1 MARHGDHGLTQYRV
15 ALLTPSGSHR
25 QRLRDLLDDVPTA
38 RYAFYASAI
47 SELRGN
53 RPPADAYLIDASVVA
68 DPADLDWLLDVI
80 PPRAGILCWVFGNA
94 SVPPGIDGE
103 ETAAVAIL
111 SDGSGPEELATALEA
126 VAQGLF
132 LRDPR
137 ARTGGSAPAGPV
149 APAPAETAPAG
160 TAPAGPAAGGPDSGR
175 PCVSAASAGPAGH
188 GGGADTTGRVS
199 RADGRAGGRTDG
211 RADEPGG
218 AAPEIRLTRREHEVL
233 ELLAAGRPN
242 EAIADTLGLSV
253 NTVKFHL
260 SSLYAKLDVGNR
272 TQAVREGARRGL
284 LLL

>member
-25 QRLRDLLDDVPTA
+25 QRLRELLDDVPTA
-38 RYAFYASAI
+38 RYAFSSSAI
-47 SELRGN
+47 AELRGN

-68 DPADLDWLLDVI
+68 DPADLDWFLEVI
-80 PPRAGILCWVFGNA
+80 PPRAGIVCWVFGNG
-94 SVPPGIDGE
+94 SVPPGFDDE
-103 ETAAVAIL
+103 ETAGVAVL
-111 SDGSGPEELATALEA
+111 SDGSGPEELATALDA

-137 ARTGGSAPAGPV
+137 AGTGGSAHAGSTDGSV
-149 APAPAETAPAG
+149 AGSVAG
-160 TAPAGPAAGGPDSGR
+160 DTDGGAVAAGRAPLADDPTR
-175 PCVSAASAGPAGH
+175 PS
-188 GGGADTTGRVS
+188 
-199 RADGRAGGRTDG
+199 
-211 RADEPGG
+211 
-218 AAPEIRLTRREHEVL
+218 PEIRLTRREHEVL

-272 TQAVREGARRGL
+272 TLAVREAARRGL